1 MAKKSQLGA
10 IIKRLEA
17 MMDSESKEPQVRRFE
32 VQGKE
37 RCIVTYY
44 PGDNEEDGTF
54 ELKDAKTREVF
65 QFDDID
71 LVTMDIYD
79 LLEA

>member
-1 MAKKSQLGA
+1 MTKKSQLGA

-17 MMDSESKEPQVRRFE
+17 MMDSDSKEPQVRRFE
-32 VQGKE
+32 VQGEE

-79 LLEA
+79 LLEG